1 MGARSTALEPHSGDL
16 MRRAGSSAAALLW
29 VVACFV
35 HVKAVVSGGGSA
47 SILFLLQISIVAWL
61 FICRRP
67 ASQVDTRPWHWLA
80 ALGAT
85 FGPFLL
91 QPTGEQISPS
101 PAIGL
106 ALQVSG
112 VILSLVALL
121 YLGKS
126 FGIIAADRGLVTSG
140 PYGMVRHPAYA
151 AYLVSE
157 LGFLLLNFS
166 AFNVLLLTI
175 VWILQISR
183 IIAEERVLSGDSA
196 YAEYKAQVTKR
207 LIPAVW

>member
-1 MGARSTALEPHSGDL
+1 MGARSTAVEPHSGDL

-35 HVKAVVSGGGSA
+35 HLKAVVAGGGSA

-67 ASQVDTRPWHWLA
+67 ARRVDSRPLHWLA
-80 ALGAT
+80 AIGAT

-91 QPTGEQISPS
+91 QPGGGQISLL
-101 PAIGL
+101 PAMGF

-126 FGIIAADRGLVTSG
+126 FGIIAADRGLVTWG
-140 PYGMVRHPAYA
+140 PYGVVRHPAYA

-157 LGFLLLNFS
+157 LGFLVLNFS
-166 AFNVLLLTI
+166 AFNVVLLTI
-175 VWILQISR
+175 VWIFQISR

>member
-1 MGARSTALEPHSGDL
+1 MATRTIYLDRVDDRL
-16 MRRAGSSAAALLW
+16 VRRAGSSAAALLW

-67 ASQVDTRPWHWLA
+67 ASRVDTRPWHWLA

-91 QPTGEQISPS
+91 QPTGEQISLS
-101 PAIGL
+101 PVVGL
-106 ALQVSG
+106 ALQTSG

-126 FGIIAADRGLVTSG
+126 FGIVAADRGLVTWG
-140 PYGMVRHPAYA
+140 PYGVVRHPAYA

-157 LGFLLLNFS
+157 LGFLVLNFS
-166 AFNVLLLTI
+166 AFNVVLLTI
-175 VWILQISR
+175 VWSFQISR

-196 YAEYKAQVTKR
+196 YAEYKSQVTKR
-207 LIPAVW
+207 LVPAVW